1 MESLLCNQLIMRS
14 LASYVSF
21 LDLLPYLYNG
31 NKDTYFIEL
40 IQGLNEMD
48 TSYKIS
54 ALLMSDVV
62 IN

>member
-1 MESLLCNQLIMRS
+1 MRS